1 MDIIILLLFSGL
13 IFLLP
18 KGNKD
23 YLDKNSTNGLKGL
36 LAIGIIL
43 HHLSQW
49 ISSGETFSNF
59 QYMGTYIV
67 SIFFF
72 LSGYGLYIQTQVKS
86 DYLTSF
92 FRKRLLK
99 ILIPFVFIS
108 GIYLVYRV
116 VYLKEIINL
125 NFFYNLF
132 LKHTTIIYN
141 GWFVDIII
149 FTYIFFYISFK
160 FIKNTTMSITV
171 NFIFIVL
178 YIVVAIKLN
187 YGFWWYNSILT
198 FIIGLVWAKNKKVI
212 DYFFGKYYILSLM
225 LFTILIFI
233 SHKYN
238 IVLTK
243 VGLVD
248 AYSYAISANLD
259 NIIFTIYFMLI
270 IKNIDFSNNY
280 LLKLG
285 TISFELYMIHGLA
298 ITFFGKYFTSS
309 NLNDILF
316 TIVVFL
322 VSIISAKAIHLII
335 INIQKRWLIQ
345 KDSRKKK

>member
-1 MDIIILLLFSGL
+1 MDIIILLLFSVL

-18 KGNKD
+18 KSNVD
-23 YLDKNSTNGLKGL
+23 YLEKNSTNGLKGL
-36 LAIGIIL
+36 LAIGIVL

-72 LSGYGLYIQTQVKS
+72 LSGYGLYIQTKVKP
-86 DYLTSF
+86 DYLTNF

-108 GIYLVYRV
+108 GIYLIYRMA
-116 VYLKEIINL
+116 YLKEIINL

-132 LKHTTIIYN
+132 LKNTTIIYN
-141 GWFVDIII
+141 GWFVNIII
-149 FTYIFFYISFK
+149 LTYIFFYISFK
-160 FIKNTTMSITV
+160 FIKNATVAITV
-171 NFIFIVL
+171 NFIFIAL

-198 FIIGLVWAKNKKVI
+198 FIIGLVWAKKKKVI
-212 DYFFGKYYILSLM
+212 DYIFEKYYFLSLI

-233 SHKYN
+233 SHKYS
-238 IVLTK
+238 IVLSK

-248 AYSYAISANLD
+248 TYSYAIAANID

-270 IKNIDFSNNY
+270 IKNIDFNNNY

-285 TISFELYMIHGLA
+285 SISFELYMIHGLA
-298 ITFFGKYFTSS
+298 IAFFSKYFTSS
-309 NLNDILF
+309 TLNDILF
-316 TIVVFL
+316 TTTVFL
-322 VSIISAKAIHLII
+322 ASIISAKAIHLII
-335 INIQKRWLIQ
+335 TNIQKR
-345 KDSRKKK
+345 